1 MIMPLCDCVFVCSI
15 GASIDYSDGYVG
27 CIRALMVNGAMQDL
41 RGKVDSG
48 EVTYGVSS
56 GGWEQL
62 KGCIM
67 SLLPGNSVGCGPL
80 LILHA

>member
-1 MIMPLCDCVFVCSI
+1 
-15 GASIDYSDGYVG
+15 
-27 CIRALMVNGAMQDL
+27 MVNGAMQDL